1 MKSASCGNP
10 AKFVWQS
17 KIPEMNNLNENL
29 EKGIEGNDNEIDN
42 LVLERKKL
50 MMESIKIKDRYE
62 ESRAEKERLMVMSK
76 IIENLMEKNLESS
89 LEYDDNDTFNLGNDL
104 SDMDVLEGNINW
116 SFFDK
121 EILSSSEMK
130 NLGIDSKKI
139 WQIAQLNELEIK
151 KVSQNMDLAS
161 DFFDK
166 ARNYEDVDKILRINA
181 ALIKIKNEQISYLS
195 R

>member
-1 MKSASCGNP
+1 
-10 AKFVWQS
+10 VWQS

-62 ESRAEKERLMVMSK
+62 ESRAEKARLMVMSK

-121 EILSSSEMK
+121 EILSSSEME

-139 WQIAQLNELEIK
+139 WQIAQLNELDIK

-181 ALIKIKNEQISYLS
+181 ALIKTNNEQISYLS